1 MGSLSNRY
9 INPQSALRD
18 RLARL
23 RVVVSDGQDFFLH
36 QTRRTLTQL
45 GVGDI
50 HLARDGAE
58 ALGLVR
64 TEDPHLAII
73 DWDMAAIPGLEFT
86 YFLRRAEGSPA
97 PGLPLIMTMCAL
109 DKGRVSKAMAAG
121 VNEILIKPVTAE
133 GLMKRI
139 VSALTGPRARIAS
152 ATYTGPERRRAVHP
166 YPGTERRLH
175 A

>member
-1 MGSLSNRY
+1 MGSLSNKY

-36 QTRRTLTQL
+36 QTRRSLTQL
-45 GVGDI
+45 GVSDI

-64 TEDPHLAII
+64 TREPHLAII
-73 DWDMAAIPGLEFT
+73 DWGMPAIPGLEFT

-97 PGLPLIMTMCAL
+97 PGLPIVMTMNAL
-109 DKGRVSKAMAAG
+109 DKGRVSKALAAG
-121 VNEILIKPVTAE
+121 VNEILIKPVTADN
-133 GLMKRI
+133 LMKR
-139 VSALTGPRARIAS
+139 VVAALTGVRARIAS
-152 ATYTGPERRRAVHP
+152 ASYTGPDRRRADHP
-166 YPGTERRLH
+166 YLGDERRVHL
-175 A
+175 